1 MSGSRTWMGK
11 PELLYFIVDGK
22 AVACEY
28 RNEARKLIQNGF
40 FRKYG
45 YGNVIVVNP
54 TFEKFNLNSPRAAQY
69 FAIKNLDKR

>member
-1 MSGSRTWMGK
+1 MGSSRTWMGT

-22 AVACEY
+22 TVACEY

-54 TFEKFNLNSPRAAQY
+54 AFENFNLNSQRAAQY
-69 FAIKNLDKR
+69 FGIKDLDKR

>member
-1 MSGSRTWMGK
+1 MVQERGWANQSRYTS
-11 PELLYFIVDGK
+11 LLMVK
-22 AVACEY
+22 Q
-28 RNEARKLIQNGF
+28 LIQNGF

-45 YGNVIVVNP
+45 YSNVIVVNP